1 MRHVQRPANI
11 AVFFVLLVSACL
23 IIALDADASQ
33 PRAAT
38 TPDVSVTTD

>member
-23 IIALDADASQ
+23 IIALDADAS
-33 PRAAT
+33 PRAGIAK
-38 TPDVSVTTD
+38 PAVSVTTD